1 MEPRLGHDFGAVRIH
16 RGPEANAAAQAVDAA
31 AFTIGSDIVMA
42 DSFYEPASPAGRQ
55 LLAHELVHTIQQSR
69 TREAGPGP
77 FEVEGVN
84 DPAEVE
90 ADRIATDLTKTGRAE
105 TDGLSRTALHLART
119 DCSKLSSRSCRT
131 GVYKCGYGNSGTCGG
146 SPCKCLGASKP
157 PLTKVLEVRAIIGL
171 SVSLVV
177 LIIVALADPEPVT
190 KLALIGL
197 SAAQIALL
205 LSMLGYDMSGEKES
219 STAGEQRAPE
229 DGPAAVAPAKIA

>member
-31 AFTIGSDIVMA
+31 AFTIGCDIVMA

-69 TREAGPGP
+69 TREAGTGP
-77 FEVEGVN
+77 IEVEGVN

-105 TDGLSRTALHLART
+105 TDGLSRTALQLARA
-119 DCSKLSSRSCRT
+119 DCSKLSLTACGTRSYR
-131 GVYKCGYGNSGTCGG
+131 CGYGNSGTCGG
-146 SPCKCLGASKP
+146 RPCKCLGAEKP
-157 PLTKVLEVRAIIGL
+157 PILKVLKVLAIIGV
-171 SVSLVV
+171 SVSLVA
-177 LIIVALADPEPVT
+177 LIIVALIDPEPVS

-205 LSMLGYDMSGEKES
+205 LSLLDYDMSGEKES